1 MVENMPAKTI
11 ISIRG
16 LEKTFPSNRGLVRA
30 VQKIDLDVAENEFV
44 VLLGPSGCGK
54 TTTLRC
60 VAGLERPDGGSIE
73 IAGRV
78 MNSDRENYFVP
89 PEQRNIGMV
98 FQSYAVWPHLN
109 VYQNVALPLTDGRQR
124 IPKNEI
130 RERVMQSLR
139 LVQMEE
145 LETRPVTDL
154 SGGQQQR
161 VALARAIVTK
171 PMVLLMDEPLSN
183 LDARLREEMRLE
195 LKKIAQSAGVTTL
208 YVTHDQ
214 AEALSLGDRICVMNE
229 GEIEQIGS
237 PEEVYSNPPNHFV
250 AQFVGDMNFIKG
262 KVIGPGKV
270 DSPLGERSCDVP
282 PDCQVGST
290 VTLAIRPQHLNLT
303 QSSDQNS
310 GFPEGTVISKTYLG
324 DAVLFEVEVSGVTL
338 VVRLPGDSGFT
349 VGQRA
354 TVHLP
359 ADNWHIY
366 P

>member
-1 MVENMPAKTI
+1 MSAKTI

-16 LEKTFPSNRGLVRA
+16 LEKTFPSDRGLVRA
-30 VQKIDLDVAENEFV
+30 VNKIDLEVAENEFV

-60 VAGLERPDGGSIE
+60 VAGLERPDGGTIE
-73 IAGRV
+73 IAGQA
-78 MNSDRENYFVP
+78 MGSAQEGSFVP
-89 PEQRNIGMV
+89 PERRNIGMV
-98 FQSYAVWPHLN
+98 FQSYAVWPHLD

-124 IPKNEI
+124 LPKRQV
-130 RERVMQSLR
+130 RERVMESLR

-145 LETRPVTDL
+145 LDTRPVTDL

-161 VALARAIVTK
+161 VALARAIVTQ

-195 LKKIAQSAGVTTL
+195 LKKIATSAGVTTL

-229 GEIEQIGS
+229 GKIEQIGS

-262 KVIGPGKV
+262 NVTGPGEV
-270 DSPLGERSCDVP
+270 ESPLGVRSCVVP
-282 PDCQVGST
+282 PNCQVGSA
-290 VTLAIRPQHLNLT
+290 VTLAIRPQHLNLS
-303 QSSDQNS
+303 QDPGQNS
-310 GFPEGTVISKTYLG
+310 EFPEGTVISKTYLG

-338 VVRLPGDSGFT
+338 VVRLPGESGFT

-354 TVHLP
+354 TVILP
-359 ADNWHIY
+359 ADHWHIY

>member
-1 MVENMPAKTI
+1 MSAKSI

-16 LEKTFPSNRGLVRA
+16 LEKSFSSNRGLVRA
-30 VQKIDLDVAENEFV
+30 VNKIDLDVGENEFV

-60 VAGLERPDGGSIE
+60 VAGLERPDGGTIE
-73 IAGRV
+73 IAGELV
-78 MNSDRENYFVP
+78 NSVQGGNFVP
-89 PEQRNIGMV
+89 PERRNIGMV

-109 VYQNVALPLTDGRQR
+109 VYQNVALPLTDGRR
-124 IPKNEI
+124 RPPKNQI
-130 RERVMQSLR
+130 RERVMESLR
-139 LVQMEE
+139 LVRLDG

-161 VALARAIVTK
+161 VALARAVVTQ

-195 LKKIAQSAGVTTL
+195 LKNIATSVGVTTL

-229 GEIEQIGS
+229 GEIQHVGS
-237 PEEVYSNPPNHFV
+237 PEEIYARPPNHFV
-250 AQFVGDMNFIKG
+250 AEFVGEMNFIKG
-262 KVIGPGKV
+262 KVSGPGQV
-270 DSPLGERSCDVP
+270 DSPLGVRSYDLP
-282 PDCQVGST
+282 PNCPVGSA

-303 QSSDQNS
+303 HDPGQDSQS
-310 GFPEGTVISKTYLG
+310 PEGTITSKTYLG
-324 DAVLFEVEVSGVTL
+324 DAVLFEVELPGVTL

-354 TVHLP
+354 SVVLP
-359 ADNWHIY
+359 ADLWHIY